1 MDERRHVAPAAG
13 RASGRQSPARRRRAD
28 VRARRRSG
36 ADEAPPL
43 AVGTLVRS
51 RQQRQL
57 LQVASRGACG
67 PAVPSR
73 CTRRTPEPA
82 ALVQIVAQHVERFV
96 DVHKVFLGDYT
107 PTGSDIL
114 MMTNAS
120 RNAGAFG
127 LHYGAFL
134 PTLLSRTSIG
144 GCTRRC
150 LRPAHTCSVVCPL
163 SHCLCTRGCHC
174 VRACVRACVRGCDHG

>member
-1 MDERRHVAPAAG
+1 
-13 RASGRQSPARRRRAD
+13 
-28 VRARRRSG
+28 
-36 ADEAPPL
+36 
-43 AVGTLVRS
+43 
-51 RQQRQL
+51 
-57 LQVASRGACG
+57 
-67 PAVPSR
+67 
-73 CTRRTPEPA
+73 
-82 ALVQIVAQHVERFV
+82 LVQIVAQHVERFV

-150 LRPAHTCSVVCPL
+150 LPLTLAQWFAL
-163 SHCLCTRGCHC
+163 SHTAYARADVIVCARVCARVSVAVTVVDRGCLA
-174 VRACVRACVRGCDHG
+174 VPYVSILLR